1 VLHKYHENDYLCY
14 VRVVTDAD
22 EEVLEHNDYSGFGQR
37 LESSTG
43 STNRYRY
50 NGKEEQATFGTP
62 YSDYGA
68 RQYSSASGRW
78 LTVDPLTEK
87 YYSYSPY
94 AFCNNNPVN
103 FVDPDG
109 KSWYDTVIGYAI
121 GATTNIV
128 PGTSRLRDSYSP
140 DDASDYNSAL
150 RTADNTAE
158 AVGEFITVAGVIGTT
173 VGATMTFSGTGAAV
187 SSAGTLAVVA
197 VPVAVAGMKVT
208 AVGMTAAASG
218 MMMMSNSAANKSGG
232 YERGKSNVSSGNKN
246 SKHANQ
252 KAKAAAEQKYKDAK
266 VKYEELSRRSNK
278 TKEDVKLKEKFRR
291 EYEHWKKKMDFS
303 GENHSQKGKN

>member
-1 VLHKYHENDYLCY
+1 M
-14 VRVVTDAD
+14 
-22 EEVLEHNDYSGFGQR
+22 
-37 LESSTG
+37 
-43 STNRYRY
+43 
-50 NGKEEQATFGTP
+50 
-62 YSDYGA
+62 
-68 RQYSSASGRW
+68 
-78 LTVDPLTEK
+78 
-87 YYSYSPY
+87 
-94 AFCNNNPVN
+94 N

-158 AVGEFITVAGVIGTT
+158 AVGEFITVAG
-173 VGATMTFSGTGAAV
+173 
-187 SSAGTLAVVA
+187 
-197 VPVAVAGMKVT
+197 MKVT

-246 SKHANQ
+246 SKYANQ

-291 EYEHWKKKMDFS
+291 EYEHWKKGWIFQVKIIAKRVKT
-303 GENHSQKGKN
+303 NI

>member
-1 VLHKYHENDYLCY
+1 M
-14 VRVVTDAD
+14 
-22 EEVLEHNDYSGFGQR
+22 
-37 LESSTG
+37 
-43 STNRYRY
+43 
-50 NGKEEQATFGTP
+50 
-62 YSDYGA
+62 
-68 RQYSSASGRW
+68 
-78 LTVDPLTEK
+78 
-87 YYSYSPY
+87 
-94 AFCNNNPVN
+94 N

-158 AVGEFITVAGVIGTT
+158 AVGEF
-173 VGATMTFSGTGAAV
+173 MT
-187 SSAGTLAVVA
+187 
-197 VPVAVAGMKVT
+197 VAGMKVT

-232 YERGKSNVSSGNKN
+232 YE
-246 SKHANQ
+246 
-252 KAKAAAEQKYKDAK
+252 
-266 VKYEELSRRSNK
+266 ELSRRSNK

-291 EYEHWKKKMDFS
+291 EYEHWKKDGFFR
-303 GENHSQKGKN
+303 